1 MGAIVKAVAAVLLA
15 ICVRRVLRI
24 YNICGGF
31 ANYHQ
36 HHPGPCKQVEGIQLG
51 SEDFHTLSDGQTFI
65 SSGLRYMA
73 MTPQT
78 REYLSQNGVRGRM
91 YLLDLRDPSAGV
103 RELEIITSGLFSTY
117 TFVPHGISV
126 WEDEVTG
133 RHVLFVVN
141 HRYQE
146 GPIDSRVEKFIYDA
160 DRQALVHVATF
171 SDPSMMVVLE
181 YLLQP
186 PREVYHYLFLSQGD
200 VSFLR
205 SRELVSVADTV
216 LRVSWELL
224 AHGARLRP
232 SFSSSLE
239 WKLSRMDWMSLTDE
253 HLQKR
258 FLHLALF
265 LGLFTRL
272 DPVWISRS
280 GVRPNLVGTA
290 SYLKSIKSQVCVH
303 PSPAHTDII
312 RRSQLSSVSSSSLSD
327 HSRPWYIPLALSS
340 SGIRSACSSQ
350 SVFSVSSGSVAELRP
365 WCRIPRVYY
374 PSRMTNS
381 SSLSHSYT

>member
-171 SDPSMMVVLE
+171 SDPSMMVVNDILATGE
-181 YLLQP
+181 N
-186 PREVYHYLFLSQGD
+186 
-200 VSFLR
+200 SFYFTNCNYFR
-205 SRELVSVADTV
+205 TMPWAV
-216 LRVSWELL
+216 LELL
-224 AHGARLRP
+224 L
-232 SFSSSLE
+232 
-239 WKLSRMDWMSLTDE
+239 
-253 HLQKR
+253 
-258 FLHLALF
+258 
-265 LGLFTRL
+265 
-272 DPVWISRS
+272 
-280 GVRPNLVGTA
+280 
-290 SYLKSIKSQVCVH
+290 
-303 PSPAHTDII
+303 
-312 RRSQLSSVSSSSLSD
+312 
-327 HSRPWYIPLALSS
+327 
-340 SGIRSACSSQ
+340 
-350 SVFSVSSGSVAELRP
+350 ELRL
-365 WCRIPRVYY
+365 
-374 PSRMTNS
+374 TNVVHYDG
-381 SSLSHSYT
+381 HSYTVVDGGLTSANGVAMSSDHKTVYVADMAAREILVYRRNSNNTLARTQVYPIYTWPDNIHVDQTTGNLYVACSPMVYMFFRHMEDLGSQKSPSQVLHLEVKNGAITSSQELMYDHGKLVSASSSAVIFEGTLLIGSVCDHLVTCQVDIPLLP